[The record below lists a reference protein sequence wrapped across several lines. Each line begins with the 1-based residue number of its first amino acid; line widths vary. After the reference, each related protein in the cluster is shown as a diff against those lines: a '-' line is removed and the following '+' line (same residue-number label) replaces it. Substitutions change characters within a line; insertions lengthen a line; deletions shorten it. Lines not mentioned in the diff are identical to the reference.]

1 MISKEK
7 MKKKAIFALKLLIAI
22 AVSLTFSFL
31 LRYPERKKI
40 ADYQDKLS
48 EDRKVVRAYVYLR
61 NPRKNRFEYRFKIG
75 DIKYKGVSR
84 YAQMQPHPEEG
95 DSIWVYYK
103 EDDPNVNIW
112 VGMFE

>member
-1 MISKEK
+1 MISNALKRK
-7 MKKKAIFALKLLIAI
+7 VIFALKLLIAI
-22 AVSLTFSFL
+22 AVCLTFSFL

-48 EDRKVVRAYVYLR
+48 EDRKVVKAYVYLK
-61 NPRKNRFEYRFKIG
+61 NPRKKRFEYRFKIG

-95 DSIWVYYK
+95 DVHL
-103 EDDPNVNIW
+103 
-112 VGMFE
+112 GLL